1 MVGDYNFLPDKTN
14 ILTCIEILGTIY
26 KLRNS
31 LLGHGGSLKDNI
43 ASGEIL
49 IGFNNWIYKERKAT
63 LTFILFPKVS
73 CLKLNSVWVYSRKN

>member
-49 IGFNNWIYKERKAT
+49 IGFNN
-63 LTFILFPKVS
+63 
-73 CLKLNSVWVYSRKN
+73 